1 MAQNHNQSI
10 APAAGISKE
19 AFTADFLIKASEVPK
34 IQGRPK
40 YSTLRPLREAVE
52 KNLMAMKD
60 SRDNTH
66 GRLHLIQDVS
76 LLPGGPAAAVPVAT
90 DQGQPAPCVAPTSY
104 RERENYL
111 IHYYRD
117 QEQFLSDRNAQE
129 ALKDFI
135 FDRMDEVY
143 INRLKH
149 PKLGYKLRT
158 LREIVEALRTDFPA
172 APEEKAAVEKDLLE
186 PN

>member
-40 YSTLRPLREAVE
+40 YSTVRPLRAAVE
-52 KNLMAMKD
+52 KNLMAMAD
-60 SRDNTH
+60 PRDNLC

-76 LLPGGPAAAVPVAT
+76 LLPGGPAAAVPVT
-90 DQGQPAPCVAPTSY
+90 IDQGQPLPYVAPTSY

-111 IHYYRD
+111 IEYYRD

-135 FDRMDEVY
+135 FDRMDEVC

-158 LREIVEALRTDFPA
+158 LREIVEALRDDFPA
-172 APEEKAAVEKDLLE
+172 APHS
-186 PN
+186 